1 MGRCFNHE
9 IALDRLRVKVTLTE
23 DELSELKSWKVVQ
36 EKKLALLE
44 EARGELE
51 KQTKLLQKVLV
62 DKEKEITKAK
72 DRLSQANEE
81 AIREYRDFDALL
93 AELGGSFIEGFDDC
107 LRQVKASHPDLN
119 LSNINI
125 DAPAQTSIQ
134 LVAFESMDELF
145 ADDVPGDGEI
155 AHVEDNTRHLDVQEE
170 NEQNSLV
177 QQYFFFLKDFWRT
190 MLIILSVIFIHFPLR
205 AFIFLFVY
213 YFA

>member
-1 MGRCFNHE
+1 M
-9 IALDRLRVKVTLTE
+9 T
-23 DELSELKSWKVVQ
+23 
-36 EKKLALLE
+36 
-44 EARGELE
+44 
-51 KQTKLLQKVLV
+51 LLQKVLV

-81 AIREYRDFDALL
+81 AIREYRDSDALL

-145 ADDVPGDGEI
+145 TDDVPGDGEI
-155 AHVEDNTRHLDVQEE
+155 AHVEDNTHHLDVHEE

-177 QQYFFFLKDFWRT
+177 QQQFSF
-190 MLIILSVIFIHFPLR
+190 
-205 AFIFLFVY
+205 
-213 YFA
+213 